1 MARLSN
7 RLAKLETRFRIKP
20 RYTEAEIEAARE
32 NVARMLD
39 RAIEYLVEGGE
50 PNCPIHFALL
60 HPDGPTVGLDLMLER
75 RRKEMSD
82 ARLAH

>member
-1 MARLSN
+1 MVDHSARDRDPL
-7 RLAKLETRFRIKP
+7 RLTLA
-20 RYTEAEIEAARE
+20 TEAEIEAARE

-60 HPDGPTVGLDLMLER
+60 HPDGPTAGLDLMLER